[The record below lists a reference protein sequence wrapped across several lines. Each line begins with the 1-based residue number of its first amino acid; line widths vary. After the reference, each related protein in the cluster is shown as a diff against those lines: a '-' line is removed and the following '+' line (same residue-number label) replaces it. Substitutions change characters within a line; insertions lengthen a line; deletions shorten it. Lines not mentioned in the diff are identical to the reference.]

1 MAKYET
7 VAIADIHVP
16 ERLRAVRDDYAGVFA
31 LLINRG
37 RELPP
42 VKLRRTPNGKQKL
55 ELVAGAHR
63 LRGYELAGRDA
74 IDAQIVKADA
84 KAARAEEIEENLY
97 RYELTALER
106 AAFVAEYRRLFE
118 EEFGEI
124 KRGGNTFVSDAKG
137 SIRQLGGLMGNSAKL
152 AELNLAGLVEDSQE
166 GLFYARAM
174 DRLGLSRRTA
184 ERLCTI
190 DRNLQPA
197 LRTALTGGP
206 WEDNQAAIERLSKL
220 EPTLQ
225 VGIAR
230 AITEQGMAPDEA
242 EQAMLARPKVSA
254 QQKVWSRLTDTWG
267 RADVA
272 RKRQFVTE
280 NAGDLADMLMGD
292 TDSARALVATH
303 RETIELLLAETH

>member
-1 MAKYET
+1 MAKFET
-7 VAIADIHVP
+7 VAISDIHVP

-31 LLINRG
+31 LLVNRG

-42 VKLRRTPNGKQKL
+42 VKLRRTPNGKRKL

-106 AAFVAEYRRLFE
+106 VAFVAEYRRLFE
-118 EEFGEI
+118 EEFGAI
-124 KRGGNTFVSDAKG
+124 KRGNPQFS
-137 SIRQLGGLMGNSAKL
+137 NSANL
-152 AELNLAGLVEDSQE
+152 AELNLAGLAEDSQE
-166 GLFYARAM
+166 GRFYSRALN
-174 DRLGLSRRTA
+174 RLGLSERSAR
-184 ERLCTI
+184 RLCTI

-197 LRTALTGGP
+197 LRAALTGSA

-220 EPTLQ
+220 EPKLQ
-225 VGIAR
+225 AGIAR

-242 EQAMLARPKVSA
+242 EQAILARPKVSA

-267 RADVA
+267 RADIA
-272 RKRQFVTE
+272 RKRRFVAE
-280 NAGDLADMLMGD
+280 NADDLADMLMGD

-303 RETIELLLAETH
+303 RDTIERLLAEGAS

>member
-63 LRGYELAGRDA
+63 LRGYELAGRDT

-106 AAFVAEYRRLFE
+106 VTFVAEYRRLFE
-118 EEFGEI
+118 EEFGAI
-124 KRGGNTFVSDAKG
+124 NPKGGRPKE
-137 SIRQLGGLMGNSAKL
+137 NSANL
-152 AELNLAGLVEDSQE
+152 AEFTEMNLAGLVEDSQE
-166 GLFYARAM
+166 GQFYARAM

-197 LRTALTGGP
+197 LRAALTGGA

-225 VGIAR
+225 AGIAR
-230 AITEQGMAPDEA
+230 AITEQGMAPDDA

-292 TDSARALVATH
+292 TDSARALVASH
-303 RETIELLLAETH
+303 RETIERLLAETHQ